1 MPITTQRN
9 GHNKV
14 FTVNIIVYNGYKKH
28 IMAVAKIVC
37 NGHIKTYTGDIKTL
51 MNLIKHVMTVTEY
64 IMANAVDVMIMSPIF
79 KW

>member
-14 FTVNIIVYNGYKKH
+14 FTVNIIIYNGYKKH

-37 NGHIKTYTGDIKTL
+37 NGHIKTFTGDIKTL
-51 MNLIKHVMTVTEY
+51 IKASNECNKVYNGHRHGCNDHITN
-64 IMANAVDVMIMSPIF
+64 I
-79 KW
+79 